1 MYYMQNK
8 LNDKH
13 VHVLDEPNH
22 LVEYDDHILNIDY
35 QNVFSKRKKDTKILF
50 CKFFTYNNLVDIRFE
65 DLLENMF
72 VVYRAL
78 FDKQHI
84 VNMIHDKFLYPH
96 INKIDQL

>member
-1 MYYMQNK
+1 
-8 LNDKH
+8 
-13 VHVLDEPNH
+13 VLDEPNH
-22 LVEYDDHILNIDY
+22 LVEYADHILNIDY
-35 QNVFSKRKKDTKILF
+35 QNVFFKEKKKYTNIF

-72 VVYRAL
+72 VVYQEL

-96 INKIDQL
+96 VNKIDQL